1 MRSEEKIKCLNELTQ
16 LITTNVFSL
25 ADIRRVSDSFFSKY
39 VDLLHIG
46 RIEIVS
52 NTPKSIYDRQLVE
65 NKIIAYSSNN
75 VSDEFIV
82 KKNEVV
88 NAENKGTSNILV
100 YPIKGYSFKE
110 EEYEFIFNVVSLFH
124 LYFSKKRLEFLIEET
139 RYKDS
144 LTNVLNVAG
153 LNKFIYT
160 MDNSNEY
167 VYIFSNLKNF
177 KYINT
182 IYSREDAD
190 KILIAYSQKLSSLL
204 EDSEALCRPGGDSFI
219 SVVKQEN
226 LKKYLKKLEHV
237 SIKFKEDNLD
247 LSSTIGYYENKE
259 GLSLSDSIELANTAY
274 AIAKRKNVS
283 IFKCTEELNQKM
295 IREKIVK
302 AEIVN
307 ALKNGEFVNHYQPKV
322 DSSKDEL
329 CGAEALVRWN
339 KNGNLVFPKD
349 FIPIL
354 EKEESI
360 IDLDYYVLAK
370 ACHDIKEWESLGLE
384 PVKVSV
390 NFSMKHLDDNNTAKK
405 IIKII
410 NQYGVDPKYIEIE
423 LTELTNIEN
432 ISKMNKFMS
441 SLQKN
446 NISVSMDDFGSGYS
460 SIRLLKELNYDIVK
474 LDRGLID
481 SLHNDQK
488 KLIILR
494 NIITM
499 LKEIDIEV
507 IAEGVETKEQIDVL
521 NEYGCKRV
529 QGYYYDKPLEVK
541 EFVKRLE
548 SKKYKKNI

>member
-1 MRSEEKIKCLNELTQ
+1 MRIEEKIKCLNELTQ

-25 ADIRRVSDSFFSKY
+25 ADIKRVSDSFFSKY

-88 NAENKGTSNILV
+88 NAENRGTSNVLI
-100 YPIKGYSFKE
+100 YPVKGYSFKE

-153 LNKFIYT
+153 LNKFFSTIN
-160 MDNSNEY
+160 NSNEY
-167 VYIFSNLKNF
+167 VYIFSNIKNF

-190 KILIAYSQKLSSLL
+190 KILIAYTQKLSSLM
-204 EDSEALCRPGGDSFI
+204 EDSEALCRQGGDSFI
-219 SVVKQEN
+219 SLVKQEN

-259 GLSLSDSIELANTAY
+259 GLPLSDSIELANTAY

-432 ISKMNKFMS
+432 ITKMNKFMS

-499 LKEIDIEV
+499 LNEIDIEV

-529 QGYYYDKPLEVK
+529 QGYYYDKPLEEK
-541 EFVKRLE
+541 EFVKRLQ
-548 SKKYKKNI
+548 SKNYKK

>member
-1 MRSEEKIKCLNELTQ
+1 MRIEEKIKCLNELSQ

-25 ADIRRVSDSFFSKY
+25 ADIKRVSDSFFSKY

-88 NAENKGTSNILV
+88 NAENRGTSNVLI
-100 YPIKGYSFKE
+100 YPVKGYSFKE

-139 RYKDS
+139 KYKDS

-153 LNKFIYT
+153 LNKFFSTIN
-160 MDNSNEY
+160 NSNEY
-167 VYIFSNLKNF
+167 VYIFSNIKNF

-190 KILIAYSQKLSSLL
+190 KILIAYTQKLSSLM
-204 EDSEALCRPGGDSFI
+204 EDSEALCRQGGDSFI
-219 SVVKQEN
+219 SLVKQEN

-259 GLSLSDSIELANTAY
+259 GLPLSDSIELANTAY

-360 IDLDYYVLAK
+360 IDLDYYVLTK
-370 ACHDIKEWESLGLE
+370 ACHDIKEWENLGLE

-432 ISKMNKFMS
+432 ITKMNKFMS

-499 LKEIDIEV
+499 LNEIDIDV

-548 SKKYKKNI
+548 SKNYKK

>member
-1 MRSEEKIKCLNELTQ
+1 MRIEEKIKCLNELTQ

-82 KKNEVV
+82 KRNEVV
-88 NAENKGTSNILV
+88 NAENKGTSNVLV
-100 YPIKGYSFKE
+100 YPIKGYTFKE
-110 EEYEFIFNVVSLFH
+110 DEIEFILNVVSLFH
-124 LYFSKKRLEFLIEET
+124 LYFAKKRLEFLIEET

-153 LNKFIYT
+153 LNKFFSAIN
-160 MDNSNEY
+160 NSNEY
-167 VYIFSNLKNF
+167 VYIFSNIKNF

-190 KILIAYSQKLSSLL
+190 KILIAYTQKLSSLL
-204 EDSEALCRPGGDSFI
+204 EDSEALCRQGGDSFI
-219 SVVKQEN
+219 SLVKQEN

-259 GLSLSDSIELANTAY
+259 GLPLSDSIELANTAY

-307 ALKNGEFVNHYQPKV
+307 ALKNGEFINHYQPKV

-354 EKEESI
+354 EKEDSI
-360 IDLDYYVLAK
+360 IDLDYYVLTK

-390 NFSMKHLDDNNTAKK
+390 NFSMKHLDDTTAANK
-405 IIKII
+405 IIEII
-410 NQYGVDPKYIEIE
+410 NQFGIDPKYIEIE

-432 ISKMNKFMS
+432 ITKMNKFMS

-499 LKEIDIEV
+499 LNEIDIDV

-521 NEYGCKRV
+521 IEYGCKRV

-548 SKKYKKNI
+548 SKNYKK

>member
-1 MRSEEKIKCLNELTQ
+1 MRIEEKIKCLNELTQ

-25 ADIRRVSDSFFSKY
+25 ADIKRVSDSFFSKY

-82 KKNEVV
+82 KRNEVV

-153 LNKFIYT
+153 LNKFFSTIN
-160 MDNSNEY
+160 NSNEY
-167 VYIFSNLKNF
+167 VYIYSNLKNF

-182 IYSREDAD
+182 IYSRSDAD

-259 GLSLSDSIELANTAY
+259 GLSLNDSVELANTAY

-370 ACHDIKEWESLGLE
+370 ACHDIKEWENLGLE

-410 NQYGVDPKYIEIE
+410 NQYGIDPKYIEIE

-432 ISKMNKFMS
+432 ITKMNKFMS

-499 LKEIDIEV
+499 LNEIDIEV

-529 QGYYYDKPLEVK
+529 QGYYYDKPLEEK
-541 EFVKRLE
+541 EFVKRLQ
-548 SKKYKKNI
+548 SKNYKNNI